1 MHNPMKRLALALAS
15 ALIGLSLPS
24 CLQSETTISLNKDGS
39 GTIVEETTFGAQM
52 VAMIGQMAALGAP
65 GDDPLSNL
73 SSEEK
78 ATTRAT
84 ELGEGVTFSKA
95 VAVTK
100 RDGAKGARV
109 TYEFKDINTVRFAAG
124 DSVKSAF
131 PDAGG
136 AALDAVE
143 NAPPLKFSYADGK
156 LVITLPQPEKEAAG
170 EELAEIPATDEEANP
185 EMEAMMK
192 QMLGDMKV
200 ALRVVVEPGI
210 SATNATHRVGNTI
223 TLMEMDMGQLLKEEG
238 TLKKL
243 SALDQSDPAASLEAI
258 KNIPGVK
265 METQEKV
272 EITLD

>member
-1 MHNPMKRLALALAS
+1 MKRLVLTLAS

-24 CLQSETTISLNKDGS
+24 CLQSETTINLNKDGS

-52 VAMIGQMAALGAP
+52 VAMIEQMAALGAP

-78 ATTRAT
+78 AKTRAT

-95 VAVTK
+95 EAVN
-100 RDGAKGARV
+100 RAGAKGARV
-109 TYEFKDINTVRFAAG
+109 TYEFKDINTVRLAAG

-136 AALDAVE
+136 AALDAAE

-170 EELAEIPATDEEANP
+170 EELAEFPVTDEEGNP

-210 SATNATHRVGNTI
+210 SATNATHRDGKTI
-223 TLMEMDMGQLLKEEG
+223 TLMEMNMGELLKEEG

-243 SALDQSDPAASLEAI
+243 AALDQSDPAASLEAI
-258 KNIPGVK
+258 KGIPGVK

-272 EITLD
+272 EVTLD